1 MNKIIAWYRWAM
13 QTGQLPFAIIL
24 TLTIYQPFEDFV
36 LNWLPL
42 PSPLIAL
49 IRFVPE
55 IILYILMVRVI
66 YLRLS
71 SGKGIRKTP
80 LDILIIAFFIGSM
93 ISIVVNHAG
102 IAGSIKNLRT
112 NFRYISVY
120 YTVVN
125 IDISIQQLS
134 LLLKSIRLAS
144 LIQAGIASI
153 QYFLPASISQKLF
166 TRQVIHSGTMAA
178 KNASIGTFGDSAILS
193 GFLMLAISV
202 FISHVY
208 TNSSHLI
215 PTFKDSASILV
226 LYFANFASKKRA
238 GLMISLLIPILVL
251 VHLNRK
257 RDTALILWFS
267 TAILITVVLISPL
280 LNLQTSAASVSEDG
294 EIPDL
299 TSYFFS
305 IFSPD
310 YWQHNL
316 EAQRGWAAKTI
327 VNGLMNSG
335 GWFGFGPE
343 PGALQRG
350 IENSVILSPDEQR
363 HLSWHVELL
372 EDAYW
377 FAFLGYFGIVG
388 LGIFWLILLR
398 LYQTSQSLIK
408 SSSSL
413 EYKSLGVML
422 CTIIIVS
429 FFYTFVERTFK
440 LRPFSFYFWLLAG
453 LVVNSWSA
461 QQENRE

>member
-42 PSPLIAL
+42 PSPLISL

-55 IILYILMVRVI
+55 ITLYILMARVI

-153 QYFLPASISQKLF
+153 QYFLPASITQKLF
-166 TRQVIHSGTMAA
+166 TRQVIHSATMAA

-193 GFLMLAISV
+193 GSLMLAISV
-202 FISHVY
+202 I
-208 TNSSHLI
+208 N
-215 PTFKDSASILV
+215 P
-226 LYFANFASKKRA
+226 
-238 GLMISLLIPILVL
+238 
-251 VHLNRK
+251 
-257 RDTALILWFS
+257 
-267 TAILITVVLISPL
+267 
-280 LNLQTSAASVSEDG
+280 
-294 EIPDL
+294 
-299 TSYFFS
+299 
-305 IFSPD
+305 
-310 YWQHNL
+310 
-316 EAQRGWAAKTI
+316 
-327 VNGLMNSG
+327 
-335 GWFGFGPE
+335 
-343 PGALQRG
+343 
-350 IENSVILSPDEQR
+350 
-363 HLSWHVELL
+363 
-372 EDAYW
+372 
-377 FAFLGYFGIVG
+377 
-388 LGIFWLILLR
+388 
-398 LYQTSQSLIK
+398 
-408 SSSSL
+408 
-413 EYKSLGVML
+413 
-422 CTIIIVS
+422 
-429 FFYTFVERTFK
+429 
-440 LRPFSFYFWLLAG
+440 
-453 LVVNSWSA
+453 
-461 QQENRE
+461 